1 MEEAIYTHLQL
12 RELFHIEFLR
22 LLGRK
27 LKTNNYAV
35 KGGVNL
41 RLFFKSVRYSED
53 IDLDVADIGLG
64 ELKELVMKILQTR
77 SFREGFYAFGIRDII
92 SPDMRVAKQTWTTQ
106 RFKVHL
112 ITAAGVDLFTKIEF
126 SRRGFNGKVIV
137 ESIPAAIL
145 RDYRLSPLITP
156 HYDAGSAVMQKIDAL
171 ASRSAI
177 QARDIFDLYVLSSQ
191 IGYVS
196 PEGFKPLS
204 AAILAKAH
212 ERIFEVSF
220 EMFRDAVVSYLADED
235 KNMYDNASSWEEI
248 KLKVVDF
255 VEELIKVK

>member
-53 IDLDVADIGLG
+53 IDLDVAGIGVG
-64 ELKELVMKILQTR
+64 ELKELVIKILQAH
-77 SFREGFYAFGIRDII
+77 SFRESFYAFGIKDII
-92 SPDMRVAKQTWTTQ
+92 PPDMRTAKQTQITQ

-112 ITAAGVDLFTKIEF
+112 ITAAGEDLFSKIEF

-137 ESIPAAIL
+137 ESVPSAIL
-145 RDYRLSPLITP
+145 RNYRLSPLITP

-191 IGYVS
+191 IGHAS
-196 PEGFKPLS
+196 PEGFKPPG
-204 AAILAKAH
+204 AVILAKAR
-212 ERIFEVSF
+212 ERVFEVDF
-220 EMFRDAVVSYLADED
+220 EMFRDTVVSYLADED
-235 KNMYDNASSWEEI
+235 KDMYDNASSWEEI
-248 KLKVVDF
+248 RLNTADF
-255 VEELIKVK
+255 IEELSKVK

>member
-1 MEEAIYTHLQL
+1 MEEVIYTHLQL

-53 IDLDVADIGLG
+53 MDLDVAGIRVD
-64 ELKELVMKILQTR
+64 ELRELVMKILLAR

-92 SPDMRVAKQTWTTQ
+92 PTAQTTQ

-112 ITAAGVDLFTKIEF
+112 ITTGGEDLFSKIEF
-126 SRRGFNGKVIV
+126 SRRGFNGKVIT
-137 ESIPAAIL
+137 ESVPAVIL
-145 RDYRLSPLITP
+145 RDYKLSPLITS
-156 HYDAGSAVMQKIDAL
+156 HYDARSAVIQKINAL

-191 IGYVS
+191 IGHAA
-196 PEGFKPLS
+196 PKEFKPPS
-204 AAILAKAH
+204 NAILNRAY
-212 ERIFEVSF
+212 ERIFEVNF
-220 EMFRDAVVSYLADED
+220 EMFRDMVVSYLSDED
-235 KNMYDNASSWEEI
+235 KNVYGNASSWEEI
-248 KLKVVDF
+248 KLKAADF
-255 VEELIKVK
+255 VEELNKVK